1 MKLWQKVFLVSL
13 VFIVLAVDMTA
24 VMVVQI
30 NFSTIINREKQQA
43 ITKQEYIEK
52 ILSSS
57 IVNKRLNGDAYHVQ
71 EKPLFL
77 NQEQVE
83 STLRNIELKPYNID
97 NSDIMILNDQDEVIR
112 GESLNILKQASKFVE
127 TVKNQQNYSSLIE
140 EYNHKSYLITGSS
153 LNLESKNYQLYTIID
168 ISLLYEQYYNQHL
181 LIQGVAFIF
190 ASVLSIILLM
200 ITLKLLNPLKT
211 LNQSILKIAHGQYH
225 LRLPE
230 EGTVE
235 FKELASN
242 INIMAE
248 SIERDANKIQE
259 LADNRKEFIHY
270 LAHEMKTPLTS
281 VLGFADIL
289 RVKKD
294 VNEKERREYSNII
307 FKEAKRLQSL
317 STKLLEL
324 VTTDQT
330 VLELENISIKELFED
345 VQKSISPILDKNHIT
360 LFVNYEDVSLY
371 VDKTLF
377 KSLLYNLVDNAMK
390 ASKEGQEILSEA
402 HQKKDVIEIKVCDQG
417 IGMSQDQIEKV
428 VEPFYMVDKSRSRQ
442 SGGAGLG
449 LALCVEIVKV
459 HGAELLIESELGK
472 GTCVIIRMKGESVI
486 ENV

>member
-24 VMVVQI
+24 VIVVQI

-71 EKPLFL
+71 EKRLFL

-112 GESLNILKQASKFVE
+112 GESLNILKQESKFVE

-168 ISLLYEQYYNQHL
+168 ISLLYEQYYNQHF

-211 LNQSILKIAHGQYH
+211 LNQSILKIAHGQYY

-294 VNEKERREYSNII
+294 VNEKERREYSDII
-307 FKEAKRLQSL
+307 FKEAKRLQGL

-324 VTTDQT
+324 VMTDQT
-330 VLELENISIKELFED
+330 VLELENIFIKELFED

-360 LFVNYEDVSLY
+360 LLINYEDVSLC

-390 ASKEGQEILSEA
+390 ASKEGQEILLEA
-402 HQKKDVIEIKVCDQG
+402 HHKKDIIEIKVCDQG

>member
-77 NQEQVE
+77 TQEQVE

-112 GESLNILKQASKFVE
+112 GESLNILKQESKFVE

-211 LNQSILKIAHGQYH
+211 LNQSILKIAHGQYY

-230 EGTVE
+230 KGTVE

-360 LFVNYEDVSLY
+360 LFVNYEDVSLC

-390 ASKEGQEILSEA
+390 ASKEGQEILLEA
-402 HQKKDVIEIKVCDQG
+402 HQKKDIIEIKVCDQG

>member
-112 GESLNILKQASKFVE
+112 GESLNILKQEAKFVE

-153 LNLESKNYQLYTIID
+153 LNLESKNYHLYTIID

-211 LNQSILKIAHGQYH
+211 LNQSILKIAHGQYY

-360 LFVNYEDVSLY
+360 LFVNYEDVSLC

-390 ASKEGQEILSEA
+390 ASKEGQEILLEA

>member
-390 ASKEGQEILSEA
+390 ASKEGQEILLEA